1 MAAAGFVS
9 EAVTAILFLVVA
21 YLVGSIPTGVLLAR
35 AVGVD
40 VRSEGS
46 GNIGATNVARTAGR
60 KLGILT
66 LVGDLMKGLLPV
78 VAARCLGQPESVVAA
93 VAVAA
98 LAGHVFSIFLRLQG
112 GKGVATGAGVLL
124 GLAPT
129 VSVIP
134 LALFAV
140 TFALSRIV
148 SLASIVA
155 AVSAPLALFVFGR
168 QPAFTIAAGAIAAL
182 IVFRHG
188 ENISRLLA
196 GTESR
201 FTSRG

>member
-1 MAAAGFVS
+1 V
-9 EAVTAILFLVVA
+9 VPVVFLLVA
-21 YLVGSIPTGVLLAR
+21 YVVGSIPTGVLLAR

-66 LVGDLMKGLLPV
+66 LVGDVLKGLLPV
-78 VAARCLGQPESVVAA
+78 VAARALGQPEAVVAA

-98 LAGHVFSIFLRLQG
+98 LAGHVFSIFLRMQG

-124 GLAPT
+124 GLAP
-129 VSVIP
+129 SVAPIP
-134 LALFAV
+134 LVLFAAI
-140 TFALSRIV
+140 FALSRIV

-155 AVSAPLALFVFGR
+155 AVSAPIALFVLGR
-168 QPAFTIAAGAIAAL
+168 SSTVTVAALVIAGL

-196 GTESR
+196 GTEQR
-201 FTSRG
+201 FKSRG